1 MKILLTLFIGCCFF
15 LQGFGQSAEK
25 TALIELG
32 RAYKD
37 YMFAGEAD
45 KKFLKSFN
53 KQFPKS
59 LKTEANFIQETI
71 TTNND
76 ILNEDFLQLPEESV
90 LKNIYIIREI
100 NLLLR
105 EESEVSPTELVD
117 SLEKSKIP
125 RYELIDNYY
134 DILFTAYG
142 NKNKPF
148 DFSGVNF
155 QINDLG
161 LADETEKGIFFL
173 KCIDLCAVNIWGY
186 MNVVKPPNTAKA
198 LEYIKKYPNI
208 NGKPYYQFTDL
219 YFKDFEMVI
228 NKDDGKESYK
238 SYYLNKYYEL
248 LLSHLISLDREGG
261 SQEEIRDLLLSSI
274 MKDESLYKYTEYKE
288 TLESI
293 FQKQE

>member
-1 MKILLTLFIGCCFF
+1 MKNLIALLIGCSLF
-15 LQGFGQSAEK
+15 LPTFGQSPEK
-25 TALIELG
+25 TALIEMG

-59 LKTEANFIQETI
+59 LKTEANFIRESI
-71 TTNND
+71 TTDND
-76 ILNEDFLQLPEESV
+76 LLNEEFLQLPEEST
-90 LKNIYIIREI
+90 LKNIYIIREL

-105 EESEVSPTELVD
+105 EESDVSPAELVD
-117 SLEKSKIP
+117 SLEKSDIP
-125 RYELIDNYY
+125 RYEMVNNYY
-134 DILFTAYG
+134 SMLFTGIG

-155 QINDLG
+155 QLNELG
-161 LADETEKGIFFL
+161 LVDETEKGIFFL
-173 KCIDLCAVNIWGY
+173 RCINLCAINIWGY

-198 LEYIKKYPNI
+198 FEYIKKYPSI
-208 NGKPYYQFTDL
+208 NGKPYYRFTDL
-219 YFKDFEMVI
+219 YFNDFEMVI

-238 SYYLNKYYEL
+238 AYYLNKYFEL
-248 LLSHLISLDREGG
+248 LLSHLIVLDREGG
-261 SQEEIRDLLLSSI
+261 SQEEIRDLLLTSI
-274 MKDESLYKYTEYKE
+274 MKDESLYKYTEYKK